1 MAEGVLLDWI
11 DSGLEGICCELRMDD
26 RFMRKALMV
35 SVPGENKT
43 KVRSEDTYVEML
55 SEMNLTLETY
65 YAAEKNI
72 CIIHIP

>member
-1 MAEGVLLDWI
+1 MASSGQLPMQAIQWVHWLLQTGFLLVSLI
-11 DSGLEGICCELRMDD
+11 L
-26 RFMRKALMV
+26 LMV

-43 KVRSEDTYVEML
+43 SVRSEDTYVEML
-55 SEMNLTLETY
+55 SEMNLTQETY